1 MSKPTA
7 PRPIPASAPDAEP
20 AADLL
25 GLVEAETRAG
35 GSSRARV
42 PLPAV
47 VVGVLHGLG
56 PEGEALV
63 EYAANPGIG
72 PVAAQAAVALTASD
86 AGREVVLAFAGG
98 DARLPIV
105 LGVLQT
111 PHVVESP
118 GASSPTAEVRVD
130 GERLTIE
137 GQREVVLKCGE
148 ASITLTRAGKV
159 LIRGTYVLSRSSGA
173 NRIKG
178 ASVDVN

>member
-1 MSKPTA
+1 MSKPTL
-7 PRPIPASAPDAEP
+7 PATPADGAP
-20 AADLL
+20 AADQPDDLL
-25 GLVEAETRAG
+25 GLVAAETRANVP
-35 GSSRARV
+35 SRA
-42 PLPAV
+42 LATHGV
-47 VVGVLHGLG
+47 VVGVLHGIG
-56 PEGEALV
+56 AEGEPLV
-63 EYAANPGIG
+63 EYAGNPAVG
-72 PVAAQAAVALTASD
+72 PVPAQSTVSITAAD
-86 AGREVVLAFAGG
+86 RGREVVLAFAGG
-98 DARLPIV
+98 DVRLPIV

-111 PHVVESP
+111 PHVVEP
-118 GASSPTAEVRVD
+118 VGASSPAAEVRVD

>member
-1 MSKPTA
+1 MSKHAA
-7 PRPIPASAPDAEP
+7 PQSPAAPPADAE
-20 AADLL
+20 AASDLL

-35 GSSRARV
+35 APSRPRV
-42 PLPAV
+42 PQAGV
-47 VVGVLHGLG
+47 VVGVLHGTG
-56 PEGEALV
+56 PEGEPLV
-63 EYAANPGIG
+63 EYAANPSIG
-72 PVAAQAAVALTASD
+72 PAPAQSTVALTAAD
-86 AGREVVLAFAGG
+86 TGREVVLAFAGG
-98 DARLPIV
+98 DARMPIV

-111 PHVVESP
+111 PHVVEPAGPSVP
-118 GASSPTAEVRVD
+118 AADVRVD